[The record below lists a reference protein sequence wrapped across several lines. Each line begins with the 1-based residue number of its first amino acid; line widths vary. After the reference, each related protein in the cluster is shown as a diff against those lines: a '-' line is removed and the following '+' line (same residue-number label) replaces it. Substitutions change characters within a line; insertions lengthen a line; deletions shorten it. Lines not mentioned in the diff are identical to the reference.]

1 MKKKSIGVS
10 AVVNGIKTI
19 ISVIFPLIT
28 YPYISRI
35 LEVDNIGRYNFSHSV
50 IDYFY
55 LLSALGI
62 TTYAVREGTKYRD
75 SRESISKFAS
85 EVFTINIFSTVLSYI
100 LLGIIILVSPK
111 LQGYSSII
119 FVLSISMLFT
129 TIGCEWVYAIY
140 EEYLYIALRTIAF
153 QAISLLLM
161 FALVR
166 TKDDVL
172 WYAVVIVV
180 SNSGA
185 NVVNMLGLRKYC
197 KIRPCL
203 SRSLLVHM
211 IPILILF
218 ANSVATRIYVNS
230 DITILGFLTTDY
242 NVGIYTIASKIYSIT
257 KQVLSAVII
266 VSIPRLS
273 LLWGQNRKEEY
284 AKLANRILYML
295 VTLVL
300 PAVVG
305 FFNLSK
311 DVILVISTSEFV
323 TAEMPLCILSGALL
337 FCLFNWFYTS
347 CVLIPCG
354 REKQVLIATVISAV
368 VNVELNFVLIPVL
381 QESAAALTTLIAE
394 ACSLLIC
401 ILNSRDIIKVEKKWR
416 DIESTVIGCVLV
428 FVVCHVIKGFALG
441 SIATIG
447 LAIIVSVF
455 LYLTLLFALR
465 NSSVK
470 FVTSEIMGRIK
481 RRHS

>member
-1 MKKKSIGVS
+1 MKKKSIGVN

-62 TTYAVREGTKYRD
+62 ATYAVREGTKYRD
-75 SRESISKFAS
+75 SKESVSRFAS
-85 EVFTINIFSTVLSYI
+85 EVFTINIFSTIISYVL
-100 LLGIIILVSPK
+100 LAIIVFASTK
-111 LQGYSSII
+111 LQGYASII
-119 FVLSISMLFT
+119 FVLSISMTFT
-129 TIGCEWVYAIY
+129 TIGCEWVYTIY
-140 EEYLYIALRTIAF
+140 EEYLYITLRTIAF
-153 QAISLLLM
+153 QVISLLLM
-161 FALVR
+161 FTLVR

-185 NVVNMLGLRKYC
+185 NIVNMLGLRKYC
-197 KIRPCL
+197 RIRPCL
-203 SRSLLVHM
+203 SRRLLVHM
-211 IPILILF
+211 TPILILF

-273 LLWGQNRKEEY
+273 LLWGQNKKEEY

-305 FFNLSK
+305 LFSLSK
-311 DVILVISTSEFV
+311 DVILVISTSEFI
-323 TAEMPLCILSGALL
+323 TAEIPLRILSGALF
-337 FCLFNWFYTS
+337 FCLFNWFFTS

-354 REKQVLIATVISAV
+354 REKQVLIATVVSAV
-368 VNVELNFVLIPVL
+368 INVGLNFVLIPIL
-381 QESAAALTTLIAE
+381 QESAAALTTLLAE

-401 ILNSRDIIKVEKKWR
+401 VLNSRDVIRIQKKWK
-416 DIESTVIGCVLV
+416 DIGSTIIGCGLV
-428 FVVCHVIKGFALG
+428 YVICRVIRSFSFGA
-441 SIATIG
+441 IITIG
-447 LAIIVSVF
+447 LAVVASVI
-455 LYLTLLFALR
+455 LYVALLFVLK
-465 NSSVK
+465 NSSVR
-470 FVTSEIMGRIK
+470 FVASEVLGRIRK
-481 RRHS
+481 HRS